1 MSFIPVEINS
11 EYFSYERLV
20 DNNNEFSLRRFAAI
34 HNAEGITDYF
44 RNQSMKDEND
54 NSVRNYLVKLKGTE
68 VLIGC
73 FSLKNGSIPYNEKS
87 IELKFSKET
96 KLVPGI
102 ELVNIA
108 LNDYS
113 LKIIKQF
120 DKKVGRNIFYD
131 IIQPVVKHIS
141 EETGVKV
148 LYLFAANSKLANYY
162 KTWGFYPV
170 DDKSFNARLNEDWQ
184 SEYSQDCIFMYK
196 PIVEISY

>member
-44 RNQSMKDEND
+44 RNQAMKDEND

-162 KTWGFYPV
+162 KIWGFYPV

>member
-1 MSFIPVEINS
+1 MLF
-11 EYFSYERLV
+11 F
-20 DNNNEFSLRRFAAI
+20 
-34 HNAEGITDYF
+34 
-44 RNQSMKDEND
+44 
-54 NSVRNYLVKLKGTE
+54 
-68 VLIGC
+68 
-73 FSLKNGSIPYNEKS
+73 KNGSIPYNEKS

-148 LYLFAANSKLANYY
+148 LYLL
-162 KTWGFYPV
+162 
-170 DDKSFNARLNEDWQ
+170 
-184 SEYSQDCIFMYK
+184 
-196 PIVEISY
+196 

>member
-44 RNQSMKDEND
+44 RNQAMKDEND

-73 FSLKNGSIPYNEKS
+73 FSLKNVSIPYNEKS

-148 LYLFAANSKLANYY
+148 LYLL
-162 KTWGFYPV
+162 
-170 DDKSFNARLNEDWQ
+170 
-184 SEYSQDCIFMYK
+184 
-196 PIVEISY
+196 

>member
-1 MSFIPVEINS
+1 
-11 EYFSYERLV
+11 
-20 DNNNEFSLRRFAAI
+20 
-34 HNAEGITDYF
+34 
-44 RNQSMKDEND
+44 MKDEND

-184 SEYSQDCIFMYK
+184 SEYSQDSIFMYK